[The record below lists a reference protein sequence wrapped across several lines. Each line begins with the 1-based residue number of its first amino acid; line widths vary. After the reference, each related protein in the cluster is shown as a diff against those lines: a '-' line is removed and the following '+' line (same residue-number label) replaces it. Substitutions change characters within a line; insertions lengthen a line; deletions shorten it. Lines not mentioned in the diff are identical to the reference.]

1 MMNVI
6 FVAVVA
12 SLVLAGSLQADLN
25 RALAEPNLEK
35 RSGLAIENALAAYKN
50 ARTAYE
56 TGDNEKVVAS
66 LAEVEESVTLAHKSL
81 NATGKDPRKSPKWFK
96 KAEIETRDLLRKLE
110 SFQHQMGFEDRPL
123 VDKAKAAITRVH
135 DDLLVG
141 LMQGKKKK

>member
-110 SFQHQMGFEDRPL
+110 SFQHQMGFKDRPL
-123 VDKAKAAITRVH
+123 VDKAKAAVTQVH

>member
-1 MMNVI
+1 
-6 FVAVVA
+6 
-12 SLVLAGSLQADLN
+12 
-25 RALAEPNLEK
+25 
-35 RSGLAIENALAAYKN
+35 
-50 ARTAYE
+50 
-56 TGDNEKVVAS
+56 
-66 LAEVEESVTLAHKSL
+66 LAHKSL

-123 VDKAKAAITRVH
+123 VDKAKAAITQVH

>member
-1 MMNVI
+1 MMNAI

-25 RALAEPNLEK
+25 RVLAEPNLEK
-35 RSGLAIENALAAYKN
+35 RSGLAIENAMAAYKN

-66 LAEVEESVTLAHKSL
+66 LTEVEESVTLAHKSL

-123 VDKAKAAITRVH
+123 VDKAKAAITQVH